1 MNHNIE
7 NNKYSKK
14 IKHNNI
20 MHPGKIFT
28 NTDTDSNYK
37 EQNNKKYTAH
47 TQTTKIFQHVH
58 SSSSLQ
64 LNTSSKSSN
73 ILSTKY

>member
-1 MNHNIE
+1 MNYNIE

-37 EQNNKKYTAH
+37 EQNNKNIRHIPQQLRYFNTYT
-47 TQTTKIFQHVH
+47 QV
-58 SSSSLQ
+58 L
-64 LNTSSKSSN
+64 LCN
-73 ILSTKY
+73 